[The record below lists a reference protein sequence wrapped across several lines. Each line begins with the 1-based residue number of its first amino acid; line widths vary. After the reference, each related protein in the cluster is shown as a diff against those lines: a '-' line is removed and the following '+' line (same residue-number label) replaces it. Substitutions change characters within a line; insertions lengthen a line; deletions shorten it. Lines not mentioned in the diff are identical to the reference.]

1 MFELHIFTTYIVYD
15 ICSFYLFAIQPID
28 KMKNV
33 EKVVEKIKVDL
44 KIFDTTPYHA
54 NLYGFKSH
62 NPLFVQ
68 ITFDN
73 QNEEGVVLSND
84 FLKGIDEFAKKN
96 KHDLVFGNISQKL
109 KPCVDEVKK
118 ILANHGYSTIEGND
132 DFYKYV
138 TLFDNSE
145 K

>member
-54 NLYGFKSH
+54 NLYGLKSH

-84 FLKGIDEFAKKN
+84 FLNGIDESVKKN

-118 ILANHGYSTIEGND
+118 ILANHGYSTIVGND

>member
-1 MFELHIFTTYIVYD
+1 
-15 ICSFYLFAIQPID
+15 
-28 KMKNV
+28 MKNL

-54 NLYGFKSH
+54 KLYGFKSH

-84 FLKGIDEFAKKN
+84 FLKGIDECAKNN

-109 KPCVDEVKK
+109 KPSQDLIKK
-118 ILANHGYSTIEGND
+118 LLANHGYSTIEGND
-132 DFYKYV
+132 DFYK
-138 TLFDNSE
+138 
-145 K
+145 KIQ